1 MARTVT
7 SRTGSSEHGNGC
19 TLIELLV
26 LLILAAAISVAL
38 PRLDSFVPA
47 LGLEDGRTLFETAAI
62 ITFLVTA
69 HADKGLSPPPGS
81 DDFGEF
87 LAWLQLMKSN
97 LYKAL
102 NMAFHGDFYAMTPAH
117 NEFIVGKAIERCNAL
132 WEVIDHRLATEGP
145 WLMGKTYSALDSYA
159 FMAANW
165 GRPNEMAVLDKFPHV
180 AKLAIAVRARPK
192 LKAALEAHG
201 VMQPA
206 G

>member
-87 LAWLQLMKSN
+87 LAWLQLMNSN

-102 NMAFHGDFYAMTPAH
+102 NMAFHGDFYAMTPGH

-132 WEVIDHRLATEGP
+132 WEVSGSTSHLRINLEGSWIPFFREMPATRPLSTTCSHVRFQG
-145 WLMGKTYSALDSYA
+145 
-159 FMAANW
+159 F
-165 GRPNEMAVLDKFPHV
+165 GRDYPCPPRWKV
-180 AKLAIAVRARPK
+180 
-192 LKAALEAHG
+192 
-201 VMQPA
+201 
-206 G
+206 